1 MATTLT
7 IPPTIPIVQLTGA
20 VTEANPDDH
29 STAFL
34 HNHARRSRAP
44 AFLYDTPLVART
56 PATARAVRQ
65 RPDVARAF
73 KAFPGITKAA
83 VGIRLWQDGFSTL
96 HDALAARD
104 RDEMRRRGTIADL
117 SGTLLT
123 ADGQPITGGITNRMI
138 RIIADRLQAI
148 PDVIGLAYQTEKAP
162 AVRAAIRSKLV
173 NNLVLDAR
181 LAEALLGVA

>member
-1 MATTLT
+1 
-7 IPPTIPIVQLTGA
+7 
-20 VTEANPDDH
+20 
-29 STAFL
+29 
-34 HNHARRSRAP
+34 
-44 AFLYDTPLVART
+44 
-56 PATARAVRQ
+56 
-65 RPDVARAF
+65 
-73 KAFPGITKAA
+73 
-83 VGIRLWQDGFSTL
+83 
-96 HDALAARD
+96 
-104 RDEMRRRGTIADL
+104 MRRRGTIADL

-148 PDVIGLAYQTEKAP
+148 PDVIGLAYQTERAP